1 MSAAA
6 GLQHRT
12 KDRFDPA
19 LEAADPSLEWSPALL
34 LRPNPVD
41 SWLDQVALEMSVDTE
56 RTPVVVTLAGTL
68 DEGTA
73 TSVRSVVSQLV
84 IEDHRDL
91 VADISQLS
99 VAGDLGLDALVGIQA
114 AARREGG
121 SVTWLCPS
129 GGDGKAPGHRPR
141 RELPGGV

>member
-6 GLQHRT
+6 GLQHPT

-19 LEAADPSLEWSPALL
+19 LDAADPSLDWSPALL
-34 LRPNPVD
+34 SRPSPAD
-41 SWLDQVALEMSVDTE
+41 CWLDQVALEMSVDVE
-56 RTPVVVTLAGTL
+56 RTPAVVKLAGTL
-68 DEGTA
+68 DERTA

-84 IEDHRDL
+84 VEGHRDL
-91 VADISQLS
+91 VVDISQLS

-121 SVTWLCPS
+121 SVTWSFKPDEGL
-129 GGDGKAPGHRPR
+129 G
-141 RELPGGV
+141 